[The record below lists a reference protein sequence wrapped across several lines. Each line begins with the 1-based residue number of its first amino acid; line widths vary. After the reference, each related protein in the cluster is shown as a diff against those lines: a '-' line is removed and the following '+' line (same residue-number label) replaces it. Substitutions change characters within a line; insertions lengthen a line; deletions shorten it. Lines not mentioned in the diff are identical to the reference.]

1 MKDVEIIAK
10 TYAVDLGKDNKVE
23 LKNLMNIAD
32 KYSEAYKAHGGKF
45 SKEGFKSKLLEA
57 LIDCYIKGKPQKFDF
72 ENPENFANNMTKREI
87 ELETEQ
93 ANEEM
98 LVENNPQEE
107 SVDNESKEDEKEK
120 EDTEINADELDEKD
134 EAES

>member
-72 ENPENFANNMTKREI
+72 ENPENFANSMTKREI
-87 ELETEQ
+87 ELEAEQ
-93 ANEEM
+93 ANEET
-98 LVENNPQEE
+98 LVENSQEE

-120 EDTEINADELDEKD
+120 EDTEINADEFDEKD
-134 EAES
+134 EAE